1 MDLFRL
7 ERRAMTG
14 SLASTIAHDIN
25 NILTVGCAS
34 GDMLNSTEGLDAEQ
48 LELVKEINDSF
59 SRLAEMARRLS
70 TAGRIGIR
78 ADLQPS
84 DLREVVTQAVEA
96 IRQRPLFAPH
106 QVELVAEQPVPMRL
120 YAPMIHRLLDCLLTN
135 AAEALAGTGR
145 IQVQVRKETY
155 SIVLEVHDSGP
166 GVPAEQ
172 RAQIFDPFYTTKENH
187 EGLGLLAAKAATQMH
202 RGRMVVVDSP
212 LGGLGIK
219 ITIPIEKPAV

>member
-1 MDLFRL
+1 
-7 ERRAMTG
+7 MTG

-48 LELVKEINDSF
+48 VELVKEINDSF

-70 TAGRIGIR
+70 TSGRIGIK
-78 ADLQPS
+78 ADLQPG
-84 DLREVVTQAVEA
+84 DLRDVVTQAVDK
-96 IRQRPLFAPH
+96 IRQRKLFSPH
-106 QVELVAEQPVPMRL
+106 QIELVAERPVPMRL

-135 AAEALAGTGR
+135 AAEALSGPGR
-145 IQVQVRKETY
+145 IQIQVRQDAY
-155 SIVLEVHDSGP
+155 SIALEIHDSGP
-166 GVPAEQ
+166 GVPTDK
-172 RAQIFDPFYTTKENH
+172 RTQIFDPFYTTKENH

-219 ITIPIEKPAV
+219 ITIPIEKPAVS